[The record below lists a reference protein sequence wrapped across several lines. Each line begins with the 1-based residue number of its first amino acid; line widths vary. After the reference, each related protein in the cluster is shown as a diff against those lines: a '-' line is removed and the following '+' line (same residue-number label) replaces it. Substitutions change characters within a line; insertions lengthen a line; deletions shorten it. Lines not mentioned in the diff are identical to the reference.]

1 MKEFNNQKKYSKKIG
16 SVRAAFDRASESY
29 DNYSVLQRIAADR
42 LIESLDQIKIKPTKI
57 LDLGSGTGYGAKI
70 FHKRYRNAQIFQVD
84 IAEKML
90 KTSKKKSPLFFSKD
104 HFICADAN
112 KLPFIDKHFD
122 LIFCGSTIQWCNDLD
137 IVFDEV
143 ERTLKQDGMFLFS
156 SFGPDSLI
164 ELRDCWSYVDDFVH
178 VNAFVDMHDI
188 GDALVRNRLTS
199 PVLNTEKIILTYDDC
214 RQLMYELKYIGA
226 NNVNSGRRK
235 TLTGKNRLKKVFEH
249 YETYRENKKLPA
261 TYEVIYGHAW
271 KSQDKTNTQS
281 VSLELVKEQ
290 LKKTVT

>member
-1 MKEFNNQKKYSKKIG
+1 M
-16 SVRAAFDRASESY
+16 
-29 DNYSVLQRIAADR
+29 
-42 LIESLDQIKIKPTKI
+42 
-57 LDLGSGTGYGAKI
+57 
-70 FHKRYRNAQIFQVD
+70 
-84 IAEKML
+84 
-90 KTSKKKSPLFFSKD
+90 
-104 HFICADAN
+104 
-112 KLPFIDKHFD
+112 
-122 LIFCGSTIQWCNDLD
+122 
-137 IVFDEV
+137 
-143 ERTLKQDGMFLFS
+143 
-156 SFGPDSLI
+156 I
-164 ELRDCWSYVDDFVH
+164 ELRDCWSQVDDFVH

-271 KSQDKTNTQS
+271 KSQDKTNIQS